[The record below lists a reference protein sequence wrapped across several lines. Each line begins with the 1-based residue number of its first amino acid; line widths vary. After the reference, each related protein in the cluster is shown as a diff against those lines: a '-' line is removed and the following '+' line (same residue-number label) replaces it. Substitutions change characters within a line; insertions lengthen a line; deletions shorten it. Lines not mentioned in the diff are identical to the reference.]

1 MTAPKFH
8 LLNYKNGSDQGRA
21 AILVD
26 GRVLD
31 VLQALTIVR
40 PWETELQRSLHL
52 EPSTLAVLA
61 HWDVFGSVLA
71 DVASRF
77 VEGTLGLH
85 GMRLED
91 VELLA
96 PVLYPGAIYCA
107 GANYRDHVEEM
118 SRAMGLPAEPDPH
131 EIGLKPWHFL
141 KAPIT
146 SVRGPGEPVAL
157 PAYSKQVDWE
167 AEVALV
173 IGREAR
179 NVDIEDAM
187 KYVAGFTI
195 VNDLSARDHLK
206 RHGIAENSP
215 FRFDWIGQKC
225 FDGSCPMGPWITPVD
240 HIEDASR
247 MKIQLWL
254 NDEIM
259 QDSSTDQL
267 IFTMAEQ
274 VSHLSMRVTLRPG
287 DVIATGTP
295 AGVGM
300 ARGRFLAAGD
310 SLRIVVD
317 GIGELV
323 TPIKHNT

>member
-1 MTAPKFH
+1 MSTPKFH
-8 LLNYKNGSDQGRA
+8 LLNYKNGTDDVRA
-21 AILVD
+21 AILIGD
-26 GRVLD
+26 CVLD
-31 VLQALTIVR
+31 VPSAMKIVR
-40 PWETELQRSLHL
+40 PWENELQHSLHL
-52 EPSTLAVLA
+52 DPSTLEVLK
-61 HWDVFGSVLA
+61 HWDVFYDVLA

-77 VEGTLGLH
+77 VDGTLG
-85 GMRLED
+85 MRGLRLAD

-131 EIGLKPWHFL
+131 EAGLKPWHFL

-146 SVRGPGEPVAL
+146 SVRGPGESVVL
-157 PAYSKQVDWE
+157 PEYSKQVDWE

-187 KYVAGFTI
+187 KYVAGFTV

-206 RHGIAENSP
+206 RDGIAENSP

-240 HIEDASR
+240 QIEDASR
-247 MKIQLWL
+247 MKIKLWL
-254 NDEIM
+254 NDELM

-317 GIGELV
+317 GIGELA
-323 TPIKHNT
+323 TPIKRNA